1 MIELEHYVSDP
12 AKPGYL
18 KFAREAT
25 YREVA
30 DQCET
35 ALKHA
40 GLWDDL
46 DYFGTDSCEPSET
59 PWPRSRWVAVYAVPG
74 NSEGHYIHVDA
85 IGRGASA
92 DAEFDRKLVILGKTF
107 CGLDAALAVV
117 AVLTKA
123 FHGYETDS
131 PT

>member
-1 MIELEHYVSDP
+1 MIELEHYLPDP

-18 KFAREAT
+18 QFAREAT

-35 ALKHA
+35 ALKRA
-40 GLWDDL
+40 GLWNDL
-46 DYFGTDSCEPSET
+46 DDFCTFFCAPDAT
-59 PWPRSRWVAVYAVPG
+59 PWPRSHWAAVYAVPG

-85 IGRGASA
+85 IGRIVSA

-107 CGLDAALAVV
+107 CGLDTALAVV

>member
-1 MIELEHYVSDP
+1 MIELEHYVPDP
-12 AKPGYL
+12 DKPGYL

-30 DQCET
+30 DQCEA
-35 ALKHA
+35 ALKRA

-46 DYFGTDSCEPSET
+46 EYFGTVFCESGEK
-59 PWPRSRWVAVYAVPG
+59 PWPRSHWVAVYVVPG
-74 NSEGHYIHVDA
+74 NSEGHAIHVDA
-85 IGRGASA
+85 IGRCVSA
-92 DAEFDRKLVILGKTF
+92 NAEFDRKLVILGKTL
-107 CGLDAALAVV
+107 CGLDTAMAAV